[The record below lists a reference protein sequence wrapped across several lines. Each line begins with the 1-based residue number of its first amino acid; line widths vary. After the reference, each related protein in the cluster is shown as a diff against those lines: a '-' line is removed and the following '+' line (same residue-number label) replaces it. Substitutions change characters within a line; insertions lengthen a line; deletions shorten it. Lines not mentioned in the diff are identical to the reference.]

1 MEPLSGINLTIH
13 EIRGHDRRYSG
24 NRSFFC
30 ISERVSPLLIVNVGN
45 YCMVFLM
52 YEWLKK
58 RGGVADQILRNSH
71 LLCDY
76 IFCERSMES
85 HRVQDMMRLMASN
98 IRAIANTIS
107 DRDVEKFITE
117 LLKAKRVYVMG
128 AGRSG
133 LVAKAFAMRL
143 MHLGLQAFVVGET
156 ITPSLNKGD
165 IMVVFSGSGR
175 TNTVA
180 DIAETAKEIGAKIC
194 LITSNAESRIGKIS
208 DCIVIIKHHR
218 DEVGDDAIEF
228 EIRQMMGD
236 HKSFAPLGTLFE
248 TTSMIFA
255 DAVISRLMEI
265 TQTDEIA
272 LKNRHTNIE

>member
-1 MEPLSGINLTIH
+1 
-13 EIRGHDRRYSG
+13 
-24 NRSFFC
+24 
-30 ISERVSPLLIVNVGN
+30 
-45 YCMVFLM
+45 
-52 YEWLKK
+52 
-58 RGGVADQILRNSH
+58 
-71 LLCDY
+71 
-76 IFCERSMES
+76 MES

-107 DRDVEKFITE
+107 DRDVEKFIAE

-175 TNTVA
+175 TKTIA

-194 LITSNAESRIGKIS
+194 LITSNADSRIGKIS